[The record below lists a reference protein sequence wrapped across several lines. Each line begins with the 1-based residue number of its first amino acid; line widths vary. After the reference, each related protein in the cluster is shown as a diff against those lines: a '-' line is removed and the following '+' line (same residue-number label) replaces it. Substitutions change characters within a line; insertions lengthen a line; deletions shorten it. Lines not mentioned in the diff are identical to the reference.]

1 MTKVWVTGSS
11 GGLGTAISTKLE
23 SQGHDVIRLTRANF
37 DLSSPES
44 VELWLSGQEAN
55 FPDILICNAAV
66 NVPKDLELLS
76 VEEITN
82 SLQINFLSHLR
93 ICQRI
98 LPTMLSNKSGH
109 ILFVSSLYS
118 YKARKG
124 RAAYS
129 ISKAAQDAYMRN
141 LALETAGHG
150 LIVNSVSPGFIDTE
164 LTRRN
169 NDKEAILQL
178 VQNIPMERLAQP
190 EEIAELVA
198 FLVSTKNSYI
208 TGQNINIDGGFSLR

>member
-1 MTKVWVTGSS
+1 
-11 GGLGTAISTKLE
+11 
-23 SQGHDVIRLTRANF
+23 
-37 DLSSPES
+37 
-44 VELWLSGQEAN
+44 
-55 FPDILICNAAV
+55 
-66 NVPKDLELLS
+66 
-76 VEEITN
+76 
-82 SLQINFLSHLR
+82 
-93 ICQRI
+93 
-98 LPTMLSNKSGH
+98 MLSNKSGH